1 MTVEKMKETLK
12 SRLKESRYIH
22 SLGVADAAVE
32 LAKKFGVN
40 EEKAYIAGLLHDC
53 AREFENEDMI
63 DEAKKRNIKID
74 EVEEKMPLLLHANI
88 GAVLIKELYEVNDE
102 EISKAIETHT
112 VAGKN
117 MTDLQK
123 LIYFADMI
131 EPSRDYPGVN
141 ELRRY
146 AENHTLDESMLA
158 ALSESI
164 AFILEKYGPIHPATV
179 LARNELLTETN
190 EPFM

>member
-1 MTVEKMKETLK
+1 MTVEEMKETLK

-22 SLGVADAAVE
+22 SLGVADTALE

-40 EEKAYIAGLLHDC
+40 EEKAYIAGLLHDS
-53 AREFENEDMI
+53 AREFENEAMI
-63 DEAKKRNIKID
+63 DEAKKRNIEIG

-88 GAVLIKELYEVNDE
+88 GAVLIKERYDVDDE

-112 VAGKN
+112 VAGRN
-117 MTDLQK
+117 MTNLQK
-123 LIYFADMI
+123 IIYFADMI

-141 ELRRY
+141 ELRKF
-146 AENHTLDESMLA
+146 AENHTLDEIMIE

-164 AFILEKYGPIHPATV
+164 AFILEKYGLIHPATV
-179 LARNELLTETN
+179 FARNELL
-190 EPFM
+190 M